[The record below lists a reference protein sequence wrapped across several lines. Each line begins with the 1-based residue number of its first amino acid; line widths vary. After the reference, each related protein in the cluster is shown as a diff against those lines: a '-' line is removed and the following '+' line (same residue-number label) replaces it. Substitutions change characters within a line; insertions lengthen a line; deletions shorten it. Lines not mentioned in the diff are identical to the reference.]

1 MEVIPYISDNA
12 ADYLNSIIMVPNKA
26 LKINDFYKITGM
38 TDKFFIAQKM
48 KCLTNQCNLNTYE
61 AKLFDEFEDEF
72 ENAKKIKKTSINRK
86 YPIIITRIVR
96 YEY

>member
-12 ADYLNSIIMVPNKA
+12 ADYLNSIIMVPNKS
-26 LKINDFYKITGM
+26 LKINDFYKITGI
-38 TDKFFIAQKM
+38 TDKFFIAQRM
-48 KCLTNQCNLNTYE
+48 KCITTQCNANTYE
-61 AKLFDEFEDEF
+61 AKISDEFEDEPC
-72 ENAKKIKKTSINRK
+72 KKIKKTSINRK